1 MNQEQKQQKQQ
12 QQQEVKVTTFPQ
24 ALQLLVD
31 GVQVAQK
38 RGAYSLEE
46 SSMLFQGITFL
57 KQQAEQSQKAAADAA
72 PSKLEKIEEM

>member
-1 MNQEQKQQKQQ
+1 MS
-12 QQQEVKVTTFPQ
+12 QQQEQQVTQVTTFPQ

-46 SSMLFQGITFL
+46 AAMLLQGMNFL
-57 KQQAEQSQKAAADAA
+57 KQQAKEAASTPAA
-72 PSKLEKIEEM
+72 STPAASTPAKLEKIEEM

>member
-1 MNQEQKQQKQQ
+1 MNQEQKKQ
-12 QQQEVKVTTFPQ
+12 EVTTFPQ

-46 SSMLFQGITFL
+46 SAMLFKGISFL
-57 KQQAEQSQKAAADAA
+57 KTQAEQSQKQAE
-72 PSKLEKIEEM
+72 SKQKLEKIEEM

>member
-1 MNQEQKQQKQQ
+1 MNQQQQQQQQ
-12 QQQEVKVTTFPQ
+12 QQQEVTTFPQ

-46 SSMLFQGITFL
+46 AAMLLQGMNFL
-57 KQQAEQSQKAAADAA
+57 KKQAASSSAA
-72 PSKLEKIEEM
+72 PASKLEKIEEM

>member
-1 MNQEQKQQKQQ
+1 MSQPQQPQKPQQPT
-12 QQQEVKVTTFPQ
+12 EITTFPQ

-46 SSMLFQGITFL
+46 SSMLFKGITFL
-57 KQQAEQSQKAAADAA
+57 KAQAEQAQAQQAQAA
-72 PSKLEKIEEM
+72 PKQKLEKIEEM

>member
-1 MNQEQKQQKQQ
+1 MSQPQQPQQPQE
-12 QQQEVKVTTFPQ
+12 VTTFPQ

-46 SSMLFQGITFL
+46 AAMLLQGMNFL
-57 KQQAEQSQKAAADAA
+57 KKQAASAA
-72 PSKLEKIEEM
+72 PSSPASKLEKIEEM

>member
-1 MNQEQKQQKQQ
+1 MSQPQQ
-12 QQQEVKVTTFPQ
+12 QSQKPTEITSFPQ

-46 SSMLFQGITFL
+46 SAMLFKGISFL
-57 KQQAEQSQKAAADAA
+57 KTQAEQSQKQAE
-72 PSKLEKIEEM
+72 SKQKLEKIEEM

>member
-1 MNQEQKQQKQQ
+1 MNQQQPQQ
-12 QQQEVKVTTFPQ
+12 PQQPTEITTFPQ

-46 SSMLFQGITFL
+46 SSLLFQAVQFL
-57 KQQAEQSQKAAADAA
+57 KKSVEEGQQKQ
-72 PSKLEKIEEM
+72 KLEKIEEM

>member
-1 MNQEQKQQKQQ
+1 MNQQQPTQPAQPQQ
-12 QQQEVKVTTFPQ
+12 AQSVTTFPQ

-57 KQQAEQSQKAAADAA
+57 KQQAEQSQKQQES
-72 PSKLEKIEEM
+72 SKLEKIEEM

>member
-1 MNQEQKQQKQQ
+1 MNQEQKQEQ
-12 QQQEVKVTTFPQ
+12 KVTTFPQ

-46 SSMLFQGITFL
+46 SAMLFQGITFL
-57 KQQAEQSQKAAADAA
+57 KAQAEQSQKAAA
-72 PSKLEKIEEM
+72 PQKLEKIEEM

>member
-1 MNQEQKQQKQQ
+1 MNQEQKKQ
-12 QQQEVKVTTFPQ
+12 EVTTFPQ

-46 SSMLFQGITFL
+46 SAMLFQGITFL
-57 KQQAEQSQKAAADAA
+57 KTQAAQAEQKAAAA